1 MKTLFETFR
10 RAMMFK
16 SDPSRKEVLEKF
28 RADVKN
34 TPALID
40 DLVTD
45 YFERQSGN
53 WMQTQTSLG
62 RSFEKVQH
70 DRKESAD
77 RNLRAF
83 DDLKSGIRKIILMD
97 LTLPNGKM
105 LRYATG
111 AECVKAGGFYLEV
124 AKHVKSTQVVDK
136 HLTEDDLKNIQLRF
150 VAQKTKEPA

>member
-1 MKTLFETFR
+1 MMVNPAASRNEAFR
-10 RAMMFK
+10 HFMSEIK
-16 SDPSRKEVLEKF
+16 SDPDWIEVLAK
-28 RADVKN
+28 
-34 TPALID
+34 
-40 DLVTD
+40 D
-45 YFERQSGN
+45 YFDRTANSWIPRRTDLGYVFGRSAKYVEQKKARERQ
-53 WMQTQTSLG
+53 TQDSVRRVTNS
-62 RSFEKVQH
+62 
-70 DRKESAD
+70 
-77 RNLRAF
+77 
-83 DDLKSGIRKIILMD
+83 ILMD

>member
-1 MKTLFETFR
+1 MMANPAASRNEAFR
-10 RAMMFK
+10 HFMSEIK
-16 SDPSRKEVLEKF
+16 SDPDWVEVLAK
-28 RADVKN
+28 
-34 TPALID
+34 
-40 DLVTD
+40 D
-45 YFERQSGN
+45 YFDRTANSWMPRRTDLGYVFGRSAKYIEQRKALERQ
-53 WMQTQTSLG
+53 TQDSVRRVTNS
-62 RSFEKVQH
+62 
-70 DRKESAD
+70 
-77 RNLRAF
+77 
-83 DDLKSGIRKIILMD
+83 ILMD